1 MFWPSLDSDAWNEKA
16 EDQSPTSG
24 HKDSLNQEKS
34 DSWLAEKSEKLQ
46 GHLKAPV
53 AAGALAR
60 FKIVSKQ
67 NDEGKINRFYINI
80 LKEQY
85 GTLFFSES
93 NSRRHNRSLLKPDD
107 SCLRQSR
114 GGEIF
119 VKAKSDSKWNEANLQ
134 IKIFRRNKY
143 HKETNMHKK
152 GKEIEKVLRSRESI
166 VSKGQIALA
175 SLQHHRS

>member
-34 DSWLAEKSEKLQ
+34 DRWLAEKSEKLQ

-53 AAGALAR
+53 EAGARTR

-67 NDEGKINRFYINI
+67 NDEGKINRFYNKI
-80 LKEQY
+80 LKGQY

-107 SCLRQSR
+107 SSHRQSR

-143 HKETNMHKK
+143 HEETNWHKK

-166 VSKGQIALA
+166 VRKGQIALA